1 MSSPSDP
8 RSAGAAPDRLRPKAP
23 RESRTELAEIMFPH
37 HANVM
42 GKVFGGTILELCD
55 KAGGTAAIRHSG
67 RICVT
72 ARIDEVS
79 FHAPVEIGEMLQLV
93 ATVTAVG
100 RTSLEVAVRV
110 TAMNV
115 RAGTTR
121 HTNDCFLT
129 MVAID
134 DAGKPTPVCPLA
146 PETDEERRLEAAAR
160 ARMAARKKARG
171 A

>member
-1 MSSPSDP
+1 MSSASDH

-134 DAGKPTPVCPLA
+134 DAGKPTPVAPLA

-171 A
+171 G